1 MVRWTWLALLG
12 VLLAGA
18 VVLAWAD
25 STVLRPLFPE
35 PLPPPRRAEIRGGA
49 LPVLPLGPAGE
60 RRAAIV
66 FPGFG
71 PVGGLFSFWWFL
83 STAAGV
89 AILGLA
95 ALAVFPARARRAAE
109 RLAPSTLSL
118 MLVAGFAAV
127 LLGVAVTVLMRATFV
142 LLSFVPLVWAAAAL
156 GALFGVSVL
165 ALALG
170 RWLRLRL
177 GPAPALVGA
186 VAGLLL
192 FVDVAFVPVLGWAAL
207 AALAVCG
214 LGVAVLTRLGS
225 ASGWGLE
232 ELNW

>member
-1 MVRWTWLALLG
+1 MLRWTWLG
-12 VLLAGA
+12 LLAALVA
-18 VVLAWAD
+18 VAVLLAWAD

-35 PLPPPRRAEIRGGA
+35 PLPLPRRAEIRGGA
-49 LPVLPLGPAGE
+49 LPVLPLTRPGE

-71 PVGGLFSFWWFL
+71 VVGGLFSFWWFL

-89 AILGLA
+89 AMLGLA

-109 RLAPSTLSL
+109 RLVPSTLSL
-118 MLVAGFAAV
+118 MFVAGFAAA

-142 LLSFVPLVWAAAAL
+142 LLSFVPLVWAAGAL

-165 ALALG
+165 ALAVG

-186 VAGLLL
+186 LAGLLL
-192 FVDVAFVPVLGWAAL
+192 FVDVAFVPIVGWVV
-207 AALAVCG
+207 LAVLTVSG

-232 ELNW
+232 DLNW